1 MAHNEKI
8 DESLFKETIID
19 RNIADFAEE
28 NQKICGANKNLYRY
42 FPSGIDGLKPVERRF
57 LYALY
62 IHKIYKGKL
71 IKLEKADGNVTSFH
85 PHGTDSVADVAV
97 ALSQPWN
104 QNVALVRID
113 GNKGS
118 IRGTKHAAP
127 RYLDVCMSDFAYDC
141 YFDDFQNVAVDMQ
154 LNYLGD
160 EYEPEFLPAKYPIAL
175 INGGFSS
182 IGYGAASNIPL
193 YNFKE
198 VCEVLIKLIDNP
210 DAKCILYPD
219 IPTGVDIIMKKSE
232 AKDLWNKAENDVK
245 IVMRAHADI
254 DYINNIITITN
265 IPIQTNTIGIVQAIT
280 ELIMTKKF
288 EGIGSKGEK
297 INEIIDVQDL
307 TTKQG
312 KKNADA
318 VDVNI
323 KIILHKDANPE
334 KVLEK
339 LYKMKTNLKKSNASV
354 NTMINDYISRT
365 YSIKEFLLWWI
376 NYRRDMVRS
385 SFNNKYQ
392 KLIEEV
398 HLNDVKLFVYN
409 KDNGEKT
416 IKIAKNSETTEEFK
430 EKLMKTFGISSL
442 QAEVIANLGSKG
454 YTKEYYEKFK
464 ETKVKLEEEI
474 ANIEKILESPTG
486 IDDEIKRQ
494 LEEGIEKY
502 GTPRAS
508 RIIGDEDETIDSR
521 DVIIGITSDGFIKK
535 VIQDGTGS
543 IGPVS
548 KDSQAML
555 SAFVC
560 NNTDSIIV
568 FDSVG
573 YKHLI
578 QVSSLPVF
586 TKSNYGLSLSKY
598 CKIGN
603 AKPISSSVVNRDIIN
618 SEITYVIIT
627 KNGFG
632 KALDLK
638 TLVRKNGDDLT
649 SSSIINLSE
658 DDEVSVVKTLTYEDI
673 NEITYII
680 IYTDYADGIKLPIE
694 EIPVQSIQ
702 SKGTRLIKLSGNEK
716 VFGASVIRYG
726 KNDYLVYVTS
736 NGKVKK
742 TESRFFPAMERKDS
756 PLCLV
761 NLDEGEHLVSVKACS
776 DDDYVTFFKKKGD
789 KETLSIK
796 DIPLKT
802 RAARAEKMI
811 KLKKGDVVL
820 SMIITD

>member
-1 MAHNEKI
+1 MAHNDKI
-8 DESLFKETIID
+8 DESLFKEIIIE
-19 RNIADFAEE
+19 RNIAEFAEE

-62 IHKIYKGKL
+62 IHKIYKVKVV
-71 IKLEKADGNVTSFH
+71 KLEKAKGNVTSFH
-85 PHGTDSVADVAV
+85 PHGTDSVVDVAV

-104 QNVALVRID
+104 QNVTLVRID

-118 IRGTKHAAP
+118 IRGTKHAAA

-182 IGYGAASNIPL
+182 IGYGQASNIPL

-198 VCEVLIKLIDNP
+198 VCETLIKLIDNP

-232 AKDLWNKAENDVK
+232 AKDLWNKAENNVK

-254 DYINNIITITN
+254 DYINNIITITS
-265 IPIQTNTIGIVQAIT
+265 IPIQTNTMAIVQAIT

-288 EGIGSKGEK
+288 EGTGSKGEK

-354 NTMINDYISRT
+354 NTMINDYTSRT

-376 NYRRDMVRS
+376 NYRRDIVRS

-416 IKIAKNSETTEEFK
+416 IKTAKSSETTEEYK
-430 EKLMKTFGISSL
+430 DKLMKIFGISSL

-474 ANIEKILESPTG
+474 SNIEKILESPTG

-494 LEEGIEKY
+494 LKEGIEKY

-508 RIIGDEDETIDSR
+508 RIIGDEDETVDSR
-521 DVIIGITSDGFIKK
+521 NVIIGITSDGFIKK
-535 VIQDGTGS
+535 VVQDDTGS

-560 NNTDSIIV
+560 NNTDAIIV
-568 FDSVG
+568 FDSDG

-578 QVSSLPVF
+578 QVSALPIF
-586 TKSNYGLSLSKY
+586 TKTNFGLSLSKY
-598 CKIGN
+598 CKIGKS
-603 AKPISSSVVNRDIIN
+603 KPVSSGIIN
-618 SEITYVIIT
+618 RQIIDTLQYLVIT
-627 KNGFG
+627 KNGFA
-632 KALDLK
+632 KIIDAKELIK
-638 TLVRKNGDDLT
+638 RNGEELT
-649 SSSIINLSE
+649 SSSFIKLNQY
-658 DDEVSVVKTLTYEDI
+658 DEVVITRALPNNSDCSVIV
-673 NEITYII
+673 
-680 IYTDYADGIKLPIE
+680 YTDYADGIRVAIDD
-694 EIPVQSIQ
+694 IPHQTIQ
-702 SKGTRLIKLSGNEK
+702 SKGSKIISLAGNEQ
-716 VFGASVIRYG
+716 VFGANLILTD
-726 KNDYLVYVTS
+726 NDKYLIYVTS

-742 TESRFFPAMERKDS
+742 TETQFFPITKKKES

-761 NLDEGEHLVSVKACS
+761 NLDEDEYLVSVKAGN
-776 DDDYVTFFKKKGD
+776 DNEYVTFFKKKGD